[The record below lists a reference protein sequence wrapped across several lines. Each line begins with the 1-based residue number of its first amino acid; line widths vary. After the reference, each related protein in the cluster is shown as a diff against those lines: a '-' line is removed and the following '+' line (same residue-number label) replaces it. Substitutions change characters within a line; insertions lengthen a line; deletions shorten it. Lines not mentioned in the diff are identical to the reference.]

1 MYELRKLWRGQISP
15 SERFINEDSPYWIAS
30 RKHTYAL
37 NTFLSMISLE
47 ARKQYE
53 ETEHLAL
60 EMLRIDAEEA
70 FIQGF
75 RLGAGLILAVLT
87 DYRGSF
93 YSLAE
98 KQHIEK

>member
-15 SERFINEDSPYWIAS
+15 GERFINEGSSYWEAS
-30 RKHTYAL
+30 RKHTVAL
-37 NTFLSMISLE
+37 NAFLAMISPD

-53 ETEHLAL
+53 ETEQLAL
-60 EMLRIDAEEA
+60 EMLRIDTEEA

-75 RLGAGLILAVLT
+75 RLGARLILDVLT

-93 YSLAE
+93 CTLAE
-98 KQHIEK
+98 KQQIEK